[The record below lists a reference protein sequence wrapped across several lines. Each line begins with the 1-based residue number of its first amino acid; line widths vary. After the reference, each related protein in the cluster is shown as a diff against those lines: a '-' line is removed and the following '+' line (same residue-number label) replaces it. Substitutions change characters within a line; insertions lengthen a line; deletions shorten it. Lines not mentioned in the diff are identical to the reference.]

1 MFSLKNVPGF
11 IKYVNNPVPKDKINN
26 PKQMNLNITFF
37 TTKNSIIIKSK
48 LIMIIHKNADKKV
61 LPKKVIKDNL
71 TFNTY

>member
-1 MFSLKNVPGF
+1 MKELIKKF
-11 IKYVNNPVPKDKINN
+11 IKIFFKFY
-26 PKQMNLNITFF
+26 LNITFF